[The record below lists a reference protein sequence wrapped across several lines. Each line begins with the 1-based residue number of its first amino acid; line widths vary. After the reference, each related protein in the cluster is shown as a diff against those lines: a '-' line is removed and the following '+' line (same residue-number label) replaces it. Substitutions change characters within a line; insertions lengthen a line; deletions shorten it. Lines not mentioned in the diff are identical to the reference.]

1 MIIIKAKFDA
11 QFLVTGNLEK
21 VERVEYSNGTKE
33 LLKITL
39 KAGEDYMTYT
49 MFNTKKEP
57 QRIRSLMTKLRKGD
71 FLKAQ
76 GTVSLSDYEDK
87 QGNVRQIQNYTAFY
101 TEHVDEIQHPR
112 AFVTIAGILKK
123 KVDKEDLG
131 GKEITIRVFDEFR
144 QENNEYTLSV
154 DEKMSEYFDSINEG
168 DNITVTA
175 EYINRIVADV
185 PTNGMKVYGE
195 TIEGIVPA
203 GMKRKSERK
212 INVISGSI
220 IAEASE
226 LEEEDN
232 NFDID
237 NDDIPF

>member
-87 QGNVRQIQNYTAFY
+87 QGNVKTSQNYTAFY

>member
-1 MIIIKAKFDA
+1 
-11 QFLVTGNLEK
+11 
-21 VERVEYSNGTKE
+21 
-33 LLKITL
+33 
-39 KAGEDYMTYT
+39 

-87 QGNVRQIQNYTAFY
+87 QGNVRQMQNYTAFY

-154 DEKMSEYFDSINEG
+154 DEKMSEYFDSISEG

-175 EYINRIVADV
+175 EYINRSVADI
-185 PTNGMKVYGE
+185 PASDMKVYGE
-195 TIEGIVPA
+195 TVEGIVPA
-203 GMKRKSERK
+203 GMKRRYERK

-232 NFDID
+232 TFDID

>member
-33 LLKITL
+33 LLKITI

-76 GTVSLSDYEDK
+76 GTVSLNEYEDK
-87 QGNVRQIQNYTAFY
+87 QGNVKTTQNYTAFY

-185 PTNGMKVYGE
+185 PSNGMKVYGE

-226 LEEEDN
+226 LEDDGFFE
-232 NFDID
+232 ID